1 MNELDALPFSEI
13 WVVDSEFEAPPGE
26 NPAPVCLVAWELR
39 TGRKVRVW
47 RDELRTMRR
56 PPYDIGKGAL
66 FVSYYSSAELGCH
79 LSLGWALPHNN
90 LDLYVEFRNRT
101 NGLTTPSGNSLLG
114 ALVAFGLDSI
124 TTTEKDSMRNLVI
137 RGGPWSVWEQKSIL
151 DYCESDVEATSRLLS
166 KMTPG
171 IDVDRALLRGRYMKA
186 VASIERNGVPIDTD
200 TLRRLNF
207 HWEDIQS
214 RLVETL
220 NNRYGVYEGLTFK
233 LDRFTQY
240 LASNDIPWPRLESGA
255 LDLSDEVFKEMG
267 RTYPQ
272 VEPLRELRVTLAQ
285 MRLNA
290 LQIGRDSR
298 NRCLLSPFSSRSGRN
313 QPSNTRFIFGPA
325 VWLRGLIKPEPG
337 WGLVYVDWEQ
347 QEFGIAAAL
356 SGDER
361 MAEAYNSG
369 DPYLTFAKQAG
380 AVPKDA
386 TKESHPKERE
396 LFKLCALGT
405 QYGMGS
411 RSFSQRIRQPH
422 IVGQELLRLHRET
435 YRTFWRWS
443 DSAQDAA
450 MLGGKLWT
458 VFGWTIHLSG
468 NINPRP
474 LRNFPMQANGAEVLR
489 LACCFATEEG
499 IRVCA
504 PVHDALLIEAPLG
517 ELDETIAAT
526 QEAMARA
533 SALVLGGFRLR
544 SEAKVVRYPDRYED
558 ERGRVMWD
566 TITGIISDLEK
577 DVEAMSVSAY
587 RRSQEQKFSLKK
599 KEPERF
605 IKSRTEFTKE
615 RYPHYHFFTQ
625 DPAFKSL
632 LPALLQGEDVG
643 AGYNTSFNRFV
654 ERFNEAMAIGDIPVA
669 QPPADY
675 ASGVKMEKGE
685 VQWGIDAVAGLI
697 RQEMRSYRDKGLIS
711 NPKHEEWLM
720 EREVY
725 VRTGLSFFGLVEDQD
740 EEASEDLIEEG
751 FVSEEGLY

>member
-1 MNELDALPFSEI
+1 
-13 WVVDSEFEAPPGE
+13 
-26 NPAPVCLVAWELR
+26 
-39 TGRKVRVW
+39 
-47 RDELRTMRR
+47 
-56 PPYDIGKGAL
+56 
-66 FVSYYSSAELGCH
+66 
-79 LSLGWALPHNN
+79 
-90 LDLYVEFRNRT
+90 
-101 NGLTTPSGNSLLG
+101 
-114 ALVAFGLDSI
+114 
-124 TTTEKDSMRNLVI
+124 
-137 RGGPWSVWEQKSIL
+137 
-151 DYCESDVEATSRLLS
+151 
-166 KMTPG
+166 
-171 IDVDRALLRGRYMKA
+171 
-186 VASIERNGVPIDTD
+186 
-200 TLRRLNF
+200 
-207 HWEDIQS
+207 
-214 RLVETL
+214 
-220 NNRYGVYEGLTFK
+220 
-233 LDRFTQY
+233 
-240 LASNDIPWPRLESGA
+240 
-255 LDLSDEVFKEMG
+255 
-267 RTYPQ
+267 
-272 VEPLRELRVTLAQ
+272 
-285 MRLNA
+285 
-290 LQIGRDSR
+290 
-298 NRCLLSPFSSRSGRN
+298 
-313 QPSNTRFIFGPA
+313 
-325 VWLRGLIKPEPG
+325 
-337 WGLVYVDWEQ
+337 
-347 QEFGIAAAL
+347 
-356 SGDER
+356 
-361 MAEAYNSG
+361 
-369 DPYLTFAKQAG
+369 
-380 AVPKDA
+380 
-386 TKESHPKERE
+386 
-396 LFKLCALGT
+396 
-405 QYGMGS
+405 
-411 RSFSQRIRQPH
+411 
-422 IVGQELLRLHRET
+422 
-435 YRTFWRWS
+435 
-443 DSAQDAA
+443 
-450 MLGGKLWT
+450 
-458 VFGWTIHLSG
+458 
-468 NINPRP
+468 
-474 LRNFPMQANGAEVLR
+474 
-489 LACCFATEEG
+489 
-499 IRVCA
+499 
-504 PVHDALLIEAPLG
+504 VHDALLIEAPLG